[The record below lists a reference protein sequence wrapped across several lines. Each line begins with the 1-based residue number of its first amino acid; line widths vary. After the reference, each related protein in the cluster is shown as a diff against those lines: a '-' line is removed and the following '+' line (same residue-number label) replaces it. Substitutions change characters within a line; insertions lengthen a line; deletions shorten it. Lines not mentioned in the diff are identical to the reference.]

1 MATDATTGSKRPAD
15 EGAAAAPSASKAP
28 RMSESSIAVK
38 RVMKE
43 IEQIKKNGIEAET
56 GIEFSLKD
64 PDKPMEWEV
73 LWKYELGPMHAS
85 DTHLTIQKQLREK
98 GLSGVRLGMIFPE
111 DYPGNAPFC
120 WLKGPHVY
128 CPIIFGGGGFCAE
141 TLSANFGWTP
151 LMRAYML
158 QVSLR
163 ALVENYKRVELD
175 FTIKEHTEL
184 SARKNQERI
193 FDIHKKGWGSRIAE
207 S

>member
-1 MATDATTGSKRPAD
+1 MATGATAGSKRSAE

-28 RMSESSIAVK
+28 RMTGSSIAVM

-43 IEQIKKNGIEAET
+43 FEQLKKNDIEAEI
-56 GIEFSLKD
+56 GMKFELKD

-73 LWKYELGPMHAS
+73 EWVYELPPELAS
-85 DTHLTIQKQLREK
+85 DTHLTIQKQLKDK
-98 GLSGVRLGMIFPE
+98 GLSGVRLGMKFPE
-111 DYPGNAPFC
+111 DYPGNAPFV
-120 WLKGPHVY
+120 WLKGPHIY

-141 TLSANFGWTP
+141 TLSANFGWTS

-175 FTIKEHTEL
+175 FTVKEHTEK
-184 SARKNQERI
+184 SARVNTERI
-193 FDIHKKGWGSRIAE
+193 FDIHKKGWGTRIAE

>member
-1 MATDATTGSKRPAD
+1 MAIGATAGSKRPA
-15 EGAAAAPSASKAP
+15 ESEAAAPSSSKQ
-28 RMSESSIAVK
+28 RVTDSSIAVK

-43 IEQIKKNGIEAET
+43 YEQIKKNGIEAEI
-56 GIEFSLKD
+56 GIEFKLVD
-64 PDKPMEWEV
+64 EDNPMEWEV
-73 LWKYELGPMHAS
+73 EWVYELPPELAS
-85 DTHLTIQKQLREK
+85 DTHLTIQKQLRDK
-98 GLSGVRLGMIFPE
+98 GLSGVRLGMKFPE
-111 DYPGNAPFC
+111 DYPGDAPFV
-120 WLKGPHVY
+120 WLKGPHIY

-175 FTIKEHTEL
+175 FTVKEHTEL

-193 FDIHKKGWGSRIAE
+193 FDIHKKGWGTRIAE